1 MLDTKIKVIYNN
13 DENERADHSGG
24 KDMSKKKTSK
34 KDAQKSFKKGDE
46 R

>member
-1 MLDTKIKVIYNN
+1 MLDTQKRLLYNNN
-13 DENERADHSGG
+13 DEKADHSGG
-24 KDMSKKKTSK
+24 KGMSKKKTSK